1 MSEVFTDPVVVAA
14 TVVPTTALPT
24 TTIYDLENHGIQ
36 DEDVHE
42 YNGIASSVE
51 PIPLQVSSGSIIDN
65 DTTPKMYQDVNT
77 TLSRSRTHTN
87 AATAAATTTTSKR
100 GVSSFCHYTNIMTLI
115 IICSMV
121 LAGVYGILQAAK
133 VFDSSTSTT
142 TTTTMDDNNN
152 NNKNNTAPI
161 STIVTTAF
169 PVSPITNAPTSTPME
184 YKGY

>member
-77 TLSRSRTHTN
+77 RSRTQTH
-87 AATAAATTTTSKR
+87 ATTAATTTTSKR
-100 GVSSFCHYTNIMTLI
+100 GDSSFFHYTNIMTLI